1 MGAYFRYCRVLH
13 YKVLALILCLLASVV
28 SCGVKVQEVDA
39 EQVMQGIY
47 KARKAGSIASEL
59 KYYAKEEFKIVP
71 FDEIEASLYSVV
83 GSAGRLKKVKPLKP
97 KVQKRNQLGKG
108 LTSYLV
114 LSYEVTYTHLT
125 LLESYYFYGDS
136 EKPKLVYLT
145 LQL

>member
-1 MGAYFRYCRVLH
+1 MGVYYRMLHYRVLG
-13 YKVLALILCLLASVV
+13 LIFCLLVSVV
-28 SCGVKVQEVDA
+28 SCGVKVKEEDA
-39 EQVMQGIY
+39 EGVMQAIY
-47 KARKAGSIASEL
+47 KARKMGNITSEL
-59 KYYAKEEFKIVP
+59 KHYAKKEFKIVP
-71 FDEIEASLYSVV
+71 FADIESSLYSVI

-114 LSYEVTYTHLT
+114 LSYEVTYTHIT

>member
-1 MGAYFRYCRVLH
+1 MKTYQRYACLMC
-13 YKVLALILCLLASVV
+13 LLILVVMGSV
-28 SCGVKVQEVDA
+28 SCGVKVKEDDA

-47 KARKAGSIASEL
+47 KARKRGNIAGEL
-59 KYYAKEEFKIVP
+59 RFYARKEFKIVP
-71 FDEIEASLYSVV
+71 FEEVEATLYSVI
-83 GSAGRLKKVKPLKP
+83 GQAGRLKKVKPLKS

-108 LTSYLV
+108 LTTYLV

-136 EKPKLVYLT
+136 EKPKLVYMT

>member
-1 MGAYFRYCRVLH
+1 MPKLSRRYYLYFCV
-13 YKVLALILCLLASVV
+13 LCLLLGLV
-28 SCGVKVQEVDA
+28 SCGVKVKESDA
-39 EQVMQGIY
+39 EKVMQAIY
-47 KARKAGSIASEL
+47 KARKSGSIASEL
-59 KYYAKEEFKIVP
+59 KYYARKDFKIVP
-71 FDEIEASLYSVV
+71 FPEVESTLYSVI
-83 GSAGRLKKVKPLKP
+83 GQAGRLKKIKPLKS

-136 EKPKLVYLT
+136 EKPKLVYMT